1 MGELPQ
7 HLIVEFWADVKQR
20 LQADYR
26 FSAEAAERYIALY
39 RQRMQ
44 AHGGEE
50 MAYHDGAENMA
61 RALSRGGVVDPY
73 EPTPDEARR
82 ELVEHHPE
90 LAEFMEDVDSPT

>member
-1 MGELPQ
+1 MLPQ

-20 LQADYR
+20 LQTDDG

-61 RALSRGGVVDPY
+61 RALSHGGIVHPH
-73 EPTPDEARR
+73 EPLAGEARR
-82 ELVEHHPE
+82 ELIERYPE
-90 LAEFMEDVDSPT
+90 LEES